1 MRWYCVSPSLPRGAQ
16 LRVRAAPSASADET
30 SALRLS
36 ISDVIAVTSAPTPGR
51 PWLRILWQ
59 QQEGHVMA
67 TTPDDMPLLVPW
79 ETTALEHIV
88 FAYPETP
95 LRHAKTDEHLL
106 LETDAYLGVIAT
118 SEDATLLVMYQG
130 DQFYVRA
137 SDTVAMAERIADGM
151 RFLMN
156 PTLPE
161 NATIVVRQW
170 PDRESD
176 QVDVITQHQEVAGE
190 IRSGDWIKLHEQAWV
205 MWKLSH
211 HNNLQLL
218 QPAHIVLQQT
228 LVLHE
233 NDDIDTASDAPPA
246 MSEPAPA
253 ADERQSIDADE
264 RPPQPELA
272 KHESWDDRPIRPAG
286 PEKMAS
292 LIAKS
297 AAPVAAS
304 PVSYD
309 DRPIRAP
316 STSPPSIVDEQLD
329 PAPMHNE
336 PTIMDDAP
344 ASSPTAVAAWDDR
357 PIRSAPANDA
367 AEMVVETAQA
377 WDERPLQP
385 ASTSWEDRPIKP
397 APNAFLDERPI
408 QRAMESW
415 DDRPIK
421 PASVVEKELEE
432 QPETTSSHSA
442 TPNQS
447 PTQAGWSLSM
457 DPPQEAM
464 ASESPRVD
472 AARATSSPP
481 ISGLLDVDKIVSRE
495 TRSSSAC
502 SDWEPLVLRRRCSF
516 EEDAPIV
523 TNQVPDFAAAHAED
537 DDDSSL
543 PKYASRLDEMLAEL
557 SDVSMMWLLQL
568 DLLEEL
574 FHYLELHGLSVPDMK
589 RTMEMLE
596 IKASHALHAKVL
608 PSFLRL
614 MPFVKSFMASAGDLL
629 APHMEHLLPPF
640 FALFQERS
648 KGAVATLETHLHD
661 WFDILDII
669 LVLNSLETAIVDL
682 HMTELGTARLVTWFA
697 SAMPRTKGVPR
708 ASPRLCDALV
718 QLTSHRA
725 TKVRDASTQ
734 ILTNILGHYDG
745 ASIPS
750 WLASGAPE
758 TLADIVADKFPS
770 VPIVASPPK
779 PVVVNDDEAMLAPPK
794 PRSSLLKGKGLERKA
809 NLEKS
814 GVLKP
819 WQRTKPDADQRQAD
833 APPPVDSAAP
843 PPTVVASSV
852 IEAASVDGTDGATSK
867 ATPMATKP
875 WVRKAVGQDTPATSS
890 GSGAVVTAE
899 NDDAS
904 VNASTAKPWLR
915 KKAALSRDVNGDDDI
930 VVAAPPKSWQRRVA
944 TMKDEPTPVVDAF
957 PVDDASASDDIELQP
972 TLADAETLTPVTDEK
987 PLIDTVP
994 ETPTIETPTI
1004 ETETTETEEAPA
1016 DESVDVNILDVS
1028 AEDLVIFDDDQPA
1041 IEEANPVLG
1050 DVMPLDAA
1058 GFREE
1063 ESADEDV
1070 GAKQSWF
1077 FVDEQAD
1084 EDADDDSDGPPRRP
1098 AVLGDSDS
1106 EGSIHALSW
1115 EASPRVTVPV
1125 LGNTVY
1131 DILGSHPLEYFSLE
1145 PPSDTAVL
1153 SHHIVDAQVYD
1164 TPDERPA
1171 DEDIIDAMAP
1181 AATEGA
1187 TTELVPAAVEVP
1199 VENDEVA
1206 TDDVSLP
1213 SIDLTTDDD
1222 AVVDAFEIEANA
1234 PFDDVKEDE
1243 AITIYEDS
1251 RVETPRSEPV
1261 DDLDEMWPTMD
1272 HEEDAPGKDAAETF
1286 QLEVHD
1292 DVATSED
1299 EASSRHSFFRG
1310 RFASDF
1316 DEMFPE
1322 DDEYLERVDDGW
1334 SRVHSRRNSDVSS
1347 GGVEWPKHDA
1357 PLPRASIVEEGNEE
1371 GDDETEPFE
1380 PEAIDRAGFFDGFET
1395 EFPTS
1400 LDAHDAMEALYVPLG
1415 WWIQDCHDLLAS
1427 SEYDSQASLAEFDS
1441 AFCML
1446 DVSFA
1451 HLEGDDDAFFWDDP
1465 IGDDIVVSP
1474 SDWAAVV
1481 AYQLNWQRAKTALL
1495 DDFATAIEMVLLRD
1509 RQRKDDEAAWAAAN
1523 DAPTEQRSKS
1533 MTVRRSSVYGSLPK
1547 RRSETTLQKPTSL
1560 APTPSALHMPPRIR
1574 TSISTTNRTPSE
1586 TSSTTSSRPESPVSS
1601 RSGSP
1606 KALKKKPESP
1616 RPSLTMPRTRAS
1628 SSAVPNGVRKPMTA
1642 SALAPPTRSLLQP
1655 PTTPTRSRS
1664 VSAAPQI
1671 AATPRLSTTGLR
1683 PPGKSLTS
1691 SLRAPASRMSLPKPV
1706 TKL

>member
-36 ISDVIAVTSAPTPGR
+36 ISDIVAVSSAPTPGR
-51 PWLRILWQ
+51 PWLRVLWQ

-88 FAYPETP
+88 FANPETP
-95 LRHAKTDEHLL
+95 LRHAKTNELML

-118 SEDATLLVMYQG
+118 SDETLLVMYQG
-130 DQFYVRA
+130 DQFYACA
-137 SDTVAMAERIADGM
+137 SDTIPMAERIADGM

-176 QVDVITQHQEVAGE
+176 QVDVITQHQEVTGE

-218 QPAHIVLQQT
+218 QPAHIVMQET
-228 LVLHE
+228 LE
-233 NDDIDTASDAPPA
+233 MPDNDDIDTASDAPPA
-246 MSEPAPA
+246 LSEPAPA
-253 ADERQSIDADE
+253 VDESQTIDE
-264 RPPQPELA
+264 RPPQAVLA

-286 PEKMAS
+286 LETMAS
-292 LIAKS
+292 LIEEPVVS
-297 AAPVAAS
+297 VLAP
-304 PVSYD
+304 PVSYE

-316 STSPPSIVDEQLD
+316 STSPALVVEQAD
-329 PAPMHNE
+329 PVHME
-336 PTIMDDAP
+336 PTASDDAP
-344 ASSPTAVAAWDDR
+344 ASPSAVAAWDDQ
-357 PIRSAPANDA
+357 PIRSASAKDA
-367 AEMVVETAQA
+367 VEMSVETARTWDDRPIQPAASA
-377 WDERPLQP
+377 WD
-385 ASTSWEDRPIKP
+385 DRPIKP
-397 APNAFLDERPI
+397 APNAFLDARP
-408 QRAMESW
+408 AATNDPPMDAAASSW

-421 PASVVEKELEE
+421 PATVVEKDALSDE
-432 QPETTSSHSA
+432 QPETNSSHSA

-447 PTQAGWSLSM
+447 PTQANWSLSM
-457 DPPQEAM
+457 EPPQDATTTT
-464 ASESPRVD
+464 SESPMD
-472 AARATSSPP
+472 DTTRAMSSPP
-481 ISGLLDVDKIVSRE
+481 ISGSLDVDKIVSRE

-502 SDWEPLVLRRRCSF
+502 SDWEPLVLRRRSSF

-537 DDDSSL
+537 DDEIPL

-574 FHYLELHGLSVPDMK
+574 FHHLELHGLSVPEMK

-596 IKASHALHAKVL
+596 IKANHALHAKVL

-640 FALFQERS
+640 FSLFQERS
-648 KGAVATLETHLHD
+648 KGAIASLEAHLHD
-661 WFDILDII
+661 WFDILDIV
-669 LVLNSLETAIVDL
+669 LVLNSLETAVVDL

-697 SAMPRTKGVPR
+697 GAMPRTKGVPR

-745 ASIPS
+745 ASAPS
-750 WLASGAPE
+750 WLAGGAPE
-758 TLADIVADKFPS
+758 TLAEIVADKFPS
-770 VPIVASPPK
+770 IPIVASPPK
-779 PVVVNDDEAMLAPPK
+779 PLLVHDNDTALAPAK
-794 PRSSLLKGKGLERKA
+794 PRPSLPKGKGLERKV

-819 WQRTKPDADQRQAD
+819 WQRSADDAPAERKPWQRTKPSDADQMQAD
-833 APPPVDSAAP
+833 GAALLP
-843 PPTVVASSV
+843 LDDATTSPTVVASSV
-852 IEAASVDGTDGATSK
+852 DKVTTTDGTDGAMNKVS
-867 ATPMATKP
+867 PMATKP
-875 WVRKAVGQDTPATSS
+875 WVRKATPAPSS
-890 GSGAVVTAE
+890 DTGGAVAAE
-899 NDDAS
+899 S
-904 VNASTAKPWLR
+904 VDVSPTASTAKPWLR
-915 KKAALSRDVNGDDDI
+915 AKAAPSQNDISDDI
-930 VVAAPPKSWQRRVA
+930 VVAASPKPRRVA
-944 TMKDEPTPVVDAF
+944 TTKDETTPVMDEL
-957 PVDDASASDDIELQP
+957 PMDSASDVIELEP
-972 TLADAETLTPVTDEK
+972 TLAVS
-987 PLIDTVP
+987 
-994 ETPTIETPTI
+994 ETPTTVTDDMPLADTISETQ
-1004 ETETTETEEAPA
+1004 TTETQTTETDEAPV
-1016 DESVDVNILDVS
+1016 EEVVDGDILDDS
-1028 AEDLVIFDDDQPA
+1028 AEDLVVFDDDPPA

-1050 DVMPLDAA
+1050 DVVPLDVA

-1077 FVDEQAD
+1077 FVDEHA
-1084 EDADDDSDGPPRRP
+1084 EDDDDDDESDGPPRRT
-1098 AVLGDSDS
+1098 AMLGDSDS

-1153 SHHIVDAQVYD
+1153 SHHIIDAQVYD
-1164 TPDERPA
+1164 TPDEPPA
-1171 DEDIIDAMAP
+1171 PAEEDVVDEMAP
-1181 AATEGA
+1181 AAAEDDA
-1187 TTELVPAAVEVP
+1187 AEMVPATADVP
-1199 VENDEVA
+1199 VDDEA
-1206 TDDVSLP
+1206 TDDEPPISLAP
-1213 SIDLTTDDD
+1213 KD
-1222 AVVDAFEIEANA
+1222 AVDDFEIEASA
-1234 PFDDVKEDE
+1234 SFDDIEKDK
-1243 AITIYEDS
+1243 AITVDS
-1251 RVETPRSEPV
+1251 PVSSGRQPV

-1272 HEEDAPGKDAAETF
+1272 HDEDTPGEAAVDT
-1286 QLEVHD
+1286 LHLKAD
-1292 DVATSED
+1292 DEAATSDD
-1299 EASSRHSFFRG
+1299 EARTSFFRG

-1322 DDEYLERVDDGW
+1322 DDEYLDRVDDGW

-1347 GGVEWPKHDA
+1347 GGVEWHKHDVVL
-1357 PLPRASIVEEGNEE
+1357 LPRASIVEEGNE
-1371 GDDETEPFE
+1371 DDECEPFE

-1395 EFPTS
+1395 EFPTP
-1400 LDAHDAMEALYVPLG
+1400 LDATDAMEALYVPLG

-1474 SDWAAVV
+1474 ADWAAVI

-1495 DDFATAIEMVLLRD
+1495 EDFATAIEILMLRD

-1547 RRSETTLQKPTSL
+1547 RRSETTLQKPVSL
-1560 APTPSALHMPPRIR
+1560 APTPSALLMPPRIR
-1574 TSISTTNRTPSE
+1574 TSVSTTNRTPSE

-1606 KALKKKPESP
+1606 KALKKTPESP
-1616 RPSLTMPRTRAS
+1616 RQMPRPRAS
-1628 SSAVPNGVRKPMTA
+1628 SSAVPSGVRKPVTA

-1655 PTTPTRSRS
+1655 PTTTLTRSRS

-1671 AATPRLSTTGLR
+1671 PAPRLSTTGLR
-1683 PPGKSLTS
+1683 PPGKS